1 MLLEQVKSLNLRLS
15 QSFSLSLLPWCS
27 RRVQRVVSHP
37 PQRSITEW
45 EPPLLRS
52 LRFTPRSLSPLLF
65 RKCVMISLSV
75 APPPQHL
82 LHFKRGITTRVLIQA
97 PRFRRANIVLTLTRL
112 KGYLPCM
119 CAWRC
124 TPINTWENR
133 ETNQT
138 AVLKGCCADG
148 RVGSRL
154 FVFSFLR

>member
-1 MLLEQVKSLNLRLS
+1 MVLQASATCGKPPATAFHYRMRAAAFALS
-15 QSFSLSLLPWCS
+15 PFHSPLPLSAALQKVCHDFSLSS
-27 RRVQRVVSHP
+27 
-37 PQRSITEW
+37 
-45 EPPLLRS
+45 
-52 LRFTPRSLSPLLF
+52 
-65 RKCVMISLSV
+65 
-75 APPPQHL
+75 PPPQHL
-82 LHFKRGITTRVLIQA
+82 LDFKRGITTRVLIQA